1 MTKDKKVR
9 IEMSLE
15 EFKRE
20 AYEDIRKYIKDED
33 YIRKLDADMERHYK
47 ESIEVSMFLGSNQVS
62 PCGYAYGIFMLYPD
76 LDI

>member
-20 AYEDIRKYIKDED
+20 AFEYIRCYIKDED
-33 YIRKLDADMERHYK
+33 YISKLDVDMERSYK
-47 ESIEVSMFLGSNQVS
+47 NSVEVSMLLGSNQVS
-62 PCGYAYGIFMLYPD
+62 PNGYAYGIYMLYPD
-76 LDI
+76 MP